1 MSERDVEYYRRL
13 KELEDSISDNRLV
26 SKEAQ
31 MNSLSGEG
39 YSDPR
44 FMKTTGYPLIDMYG
58 MQPFPAE
65 GSGQILTTKDLRIEG
80 PERILNPSVYG
91 RYSPEKDIII
101 YKDVD
106 KGREGTEGYVS
117 KEATQ
122 THEIAHRA
130 ADRSGWLDNFYNSS
144 YLNDN
149 AKLMSGNRGRVLRP
163 LINEALA
170 HSYEYGEDFLTN
182 KKLKEQIRYR
192 ASKFNLKNPDKIAD
206 EIFDNLEYLRK
217 DFDQYLNSLQEPN
230 RIYELMEE
238 NGV

>member
-1 MSERDVEYYRRL
+1 MDIEDRELEYYRRL
-13 KELEDSISDNRLV
+13 QDLEDHITDNRLV

-31 MNSLSGEG
+31 MSSLSGEG

-65 GSGQILTTKDLRIEG
+65 GSGQILSTTDLGMSGKKAIV
-80 PERILNPSVYG
+80 NPDNPG
-91 RYSPEKDIII
+91 TYSPSKDTIVW
-101 YKDVD
+101 KDVRDFGYPD
-106 KGREGTEGYVS
+106 KPPET
-117 KEATQ
+117 TQ
-122 THEIAHRA
+122 RHEIVHRA
-130 ADRSGWLDNFYNSS
+130 AQRSGWLDNFYNSS
-144 YLNDN
+144 YLKDN
-149 AKLMSGNRGRVLRP
+149 AKLMSGSRGKILRP

-182 KKLKEQIRYR
+182 KNLKEQIRFR
-192 ASKFNLKNPDKIAD
+192 AARYNLKEPDKIAD

-238 NGV
+238 NGL